1 MGSPN
6 HVVTAHSQKLRETPR
21 WRRKVLL
28 VIRMKT
34 AFPDQTHILW
44 HEVASFGKRRPVSD
58 DGRNQDAGH
67 SMASVSVYLQ
77 EREALFERTWF
88 LLPDYRLRNYIL
100 VASSTPAVSI
110 ECTNK

>member
-1 MGSPN
+1 
-6 HVVTAHSQKLRETPR
+6 
-21 WRRKVLL
+21 
-28 VIRMKT
+28 MKT

-67 SMASVSVYLQ
+67 SMASVSVCLQ